1 MADLPVK
8 KRRAD
13 TCARGAKN
21 PVDQI
26 PAEEATGIQS
36 TMALRKM
43 LKRCPG
49 HKEYWALQGQDPKT
63 KMSLTVL
70 AMVFTHKLCTAI
82 CVDIETLC
90 NEKKINLQTEEF
102 PYFEIKGNANPS
114 ECKKCK
120 YGGEHVH
127 TKDAGCKL
135 YKKPSTDNPVPV
147 LVPALLSPEVALE
160 GFDWVFLEPPPGLEL
175 PDSNSSCILG
185 RTCFLEFCSS

>member
-1 MADLPVK
+1 
-8 KRRAD
+8 
-13 TCARGAKN
+13 
-21 PVDQI
+21 
-26 PAEEATGIQS
+26 
-36 TMALRKM
+36 
-43 LKRCPG
+43 
-49 HKEYWALQGQDPKT
+49 
-63 KMSLTVL
+63 MSLTVL

-102 PYFEIKGNANPS
+102 PYFEIKENATFYPS
-114 ECKKCK
+114 EDAVVYWKCKKCK

-160 GFDWVFLEPPPGLEL
+160 GFDRAFLEPPPGLEL